1 MEKRKLYTSH
11 THLARLASERI
22 VLGGPNSR
30 VIAGPRATALEQR
43 LRDAGESR
51 TSRPGH

>member
-1 MEKRKLYTSH
+1 MRKLYTSH
-11 THLARLASERI
+11 AHLAKLASERI

-30 VIAGPRATALEQR
+30 LIDAQRAAALEQR
-43 LRDAGESR
+43 LRDAGTTR